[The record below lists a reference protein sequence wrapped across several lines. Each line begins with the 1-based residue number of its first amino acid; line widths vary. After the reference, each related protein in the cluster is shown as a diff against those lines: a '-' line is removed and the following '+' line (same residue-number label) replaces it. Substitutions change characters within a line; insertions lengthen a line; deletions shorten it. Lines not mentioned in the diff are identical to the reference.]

1 MYYCC
6 NYKNFKII
14 MCKKTK
20 NVNPLKTMERKRLS
34 FAADRDRCLNLT
46 EVREVFFFF
55 RLTFASILFY

>member
-46 EVREVFFFF
+46 EKFFFSF
-55 RLTFASILFY
+55 V